1 MAEPKQEKETRAKT
15 QKVVSFDIDIK
26 SRPNE
31 KEVKQGAKLR
41 DKSPDDIIIQ
51 GIEEEVERENRTE
64 DDNQQS
70 EENLANLQMKILEA
84 QTNLF
89 RLQTQYN

>member
-1 MAEPKQEKETRAKT
+1 ME
-15 QKVVSFDIDIK
+15 
-26 SRPNE
+26 
-31 KEVKQGAKLR
+31 G
-41 DKSPDDIIIQ
+41 
-51 GIEEEVERENRTE
+51 ENRTE